1 MMRARFARPW
11 LLIALLAFLTPA
23 PRPAGAADPPV
34 AKNRIVVY
42 YFHTT
47 YRCTS
52 CKKIQA
58 YTEEAVKASF
68 ANDIEQGRVIW
79 RPLNTDEKANKHFLK
94 DYQLYTKSVI
104 VAEEI
109 NGKQERWKNLPKVWE
124 LIGDRPGF
132 LLYIQEET
140 EAYLAELP

>member
-1 MMRARFARPW
+1 MTRIRFARAW
-11 LLIALLAFLTPA
+11 MLLALLTFLAPA
-23 PRPAGAADPPV
+23 VVEAADPPV

-47 YRCTS
+47 YRCAS
-52 CKKIQA
+52 CKKIEA
-58 YTEEAVKASF
+58 YTEEAVKDAF
-68 ANDIEQGRVIW
+68 GEEIRKGRLVW
-79 RPLNTDEKANKHFLK
+79 RMINTDEKVNKHFLK

-109 NGKQERWKNLPKVWE
+109 SGKQERWKNLPKVWE
-124 LIGDRPGF
+124 LLGDRPGF